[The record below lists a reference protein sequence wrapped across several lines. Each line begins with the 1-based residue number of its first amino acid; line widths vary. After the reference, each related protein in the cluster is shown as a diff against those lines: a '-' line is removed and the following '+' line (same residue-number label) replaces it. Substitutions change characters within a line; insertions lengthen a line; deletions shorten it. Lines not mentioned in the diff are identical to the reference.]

1 MTHIQ
6 GATNGG
12 IIHHYFGRRKFLE
25 RKYSNLVETRKF
37 AKICQVSTGT
47 LGSVVIDQRR
57 PSSRARNQCF
67 VYMTSYDIL
76 LQMQVYHYFHW
87 SVGSSISLLSV
98 VNCM

>member
-37 AKICQVSTGT
+37 VRYIGVG
-47 LGSVVIDQRR
+47 GSVAAEL
-57 PSSRARNQCF
+57 AREKPMLF
-67 VYMTSYDIL
+67 YMTSYDIL
-76 LQMQVYHYFHW
+76 LQMKVYHYFHW
-87 SVGSSISLLSV
+87 SVGSSMSLLSV
-98 VNCM
+98 VDCV